1 MAPVR
6 PGLAF
11 AHSAT
16 NEVSIMRVIR
26 DGYAIRL
33 QALFV
38 GILEEVID
46 ADGPVSAGGR
56 CLSFRDPHYGPE
68 RGGFHP
74 VEIAIAA
81 DGTLRYVTDFAYAG
95 EGPFAELVKELDFDC
110 SLGLFQMQGRA
121 FALAQG
127 DGLFQIWQR
136 NFCAYYRSGV
146 YAVEV
151 SRQ

>member
-1 MAPVR
+1 
-6 PGLAF
+6 
-11 AHSAT
+11 
-16 NEVSIMRVIR
+16 MRVIR

-33 QALFV
+33 QAQFI

-56 CLSFRDPHYGPE
+56 CLNFRDPHYGPE

-81 DGTLRYVTDFAYAG
+81 DGTVLYVTDFAYVGA
-95 EGPFAELVKELDFDC
+95 GPFAELVKDLGFDC
-110 SLGLFQMQGRA
+110 SLGLFQMQGRE

-127 DGLFQIWQR
+127 DGLFQVWQR
-136 NFCAYYRSGV
+136 NFCEYYRSGV